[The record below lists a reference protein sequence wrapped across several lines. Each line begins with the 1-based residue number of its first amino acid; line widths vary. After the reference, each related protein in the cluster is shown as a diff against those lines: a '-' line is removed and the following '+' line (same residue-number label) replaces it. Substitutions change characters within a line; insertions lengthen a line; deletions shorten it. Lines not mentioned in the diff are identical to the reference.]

1 LGLVVNLSEASATGD
16 RTVILR
22 TLRDILAARL
32 DDPDTKDIPATAR
45 ELRAVLAELAEG
57 PAEEADFIDEL
68 RARRAT
74 ATSGK
79 RAAKR

>member
-1 LGLVVNLSEASATGD
+1 MNLSEASATGD
-16 RTVILR
+16 RVVILR

-79 RAAKR
+79 RSAKG

>member
-1 LGLVVNLSEASATGD
+1 MSVSEAATSGD
-16 RTVILR
+16 RPTILR
-22 TLRDILAARL
+22 SMRDILAARL

-68 RARRAT
+68 RARRST

-79 RAAKR
+79 RAAKG

>member
-74 ATSGK
+74 TTSGK

>member
-1 LGLVVNLSEASATGD
+1 VNLSEASATGD

>member
-1 LGLVVNLSEASATGD
+1 VSVSEAAASGD
-16 RTVILR
+16 RPTILR
-22 TLRDILAARL
+22 SMRDLLAARL
-32 DDPDTKDIPATAR
+32 DDPDARDVPAVAR

-79 RAAKR
+79 RAAKG

>member
-1 LGLVVNLSEASATGD
+1 MNLAEASATGD

-79 RAAKR
+79 RAAKG

>member
-1 LGLVVNLSEASATGD
+1 MNLSEASATGD

-68 RARRAT
+68 RARRANS
-74 ATSGK
+74 ASGK
-79 RAAKR
+79 RAAKS

>member
-1 LGLVVNLSEASATGD
+1 MNLSEASATGD

>member
-1 LGLVVNLSEASATGD
+1 MNLAEASATGD
-16 RTVILR
+16 RIVILR

-79 RAAKR
+79 RAAKG

>member
-1 LGLVVNLSEASATGD
+1 MNLSEASATGD

-74 ATSGK
+74 TTSGK
-79 RAAKR
+79 RAAKG